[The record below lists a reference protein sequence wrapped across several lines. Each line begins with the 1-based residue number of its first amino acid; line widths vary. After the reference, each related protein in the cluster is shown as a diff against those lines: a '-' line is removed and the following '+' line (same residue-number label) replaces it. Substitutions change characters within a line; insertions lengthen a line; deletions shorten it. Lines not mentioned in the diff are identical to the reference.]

1 MSRVIELENEI
12 TGLESRRLELLKQL
26 ELEKSKQ
33 GIEIPFTPGNEYF
46 VIEKSGRV
54 TSHYWTSLP
63 YHSDI
68 FLQGNAFNSEKE
80 AERECKKRILLT
92 KFRQFRDKCNGDWK
106 PDWDNVLQDKFHIS
120 YIYKFRRLDVFSEC
134 RTTKFSLFGYF
145 KNQAD
150 CFSAIGLFGDE
161 IKRLFLEAEYE

>member
-1 MSRVIELENEI
+1 MSRVVELENEI
-12 TGLESRRLELLKQL
+12 KELESRRLELLKQL

-33 GIEIPFTPGNEYF
+33 GIEIPFKPGNEYF

-54 TSHYWTSLP
+54 TSHYWTALP

-106 PDWDNVLQDKFHIS
+106 PFECDHQFYLSFDTMTNVIHINCV
-120 YIYKFRRLDVFSEC
+120 YINKSFA
-134 RTTKFSLFGYF
+134 LFGYF
-145 KNQAD
+145 KNKPDAER
-150 CFSAIGLFGDE
+150 AIELFGDE
-161 IKRLFLEAEYE
+161 IKRLWVECE